1 MIIRMFT
8 SPALLLRVEGGALLA
23 LGLLLYW
30 KIGGNWLAFALLLLT
45 PDIGLAG
52 YVAGPRAGAGV
63 YNLVH
68 AYLLPSLLAAIGVI
82 TGNGIILT
90 LALIWLSHINL
101 DRLLGFGLKLPS
113 GFKHTHLGQLG
124 Q

>member
-1 MIIRMFT
+1 MIIRLFT
-8 SPALLLRVEGGALLA
+8 SPTLLLRVESGGLLT

-30 KIGGNWLAFALLLLT
+30 KIGGNWLAFALLLLA
-45 PDIGLAG
+45 PDISLAG
-52 YVAGPRAGAGV
+52 YVAGPRVGAAT

-68 AYLLPSLLAAIGVI
+68 VYLLPSILAAIGVV
-82 TGNGIILT
+82 TGNGIILA

>member
-1 MIIRMFT
+1 MLIRIFT
-8 SPALLLRVEGGALLA
+8 SPTLLLRIEGGALLV

-30 KIGGNWLAFALLLLT
+30 KIGGAWLAFALLLLT
-45 PDIGLAG
+45 PDISLAG
-52 YVAGPRAGAGV
+52 YVAGPRAGAAA
-63 YNLVH
+63 YNLIHV
-68 AYLLPSLLAAIGVI
+68 YLLPSLLAAIGVV
-82 TGNGIILT
+82 TGNELILT